1 MECGGPPP
9 LCMAHACSHVSEPP
23 RARKRRRAAAL
34 HDAAA
39 TFDRPLIIPATDLL
53 KALQWRSAFG
63 LRISDFG
70 FHITLTVVPATRL
83 PCAFE
88 VETAPAERPPRLAR
102 RVVAAKSASDRA
114 ALASANDPTA
124 TSAAVAPMTSA
135 ARRLNPACIPRSAAS
150 PSHNLPA
157 CRSRT

>member
-9 LCMAHACSHVSEPP
+9 LSGARGFGNV
-23 RARKRRRAAAL
+23 RASVCHTKRRRAAAL

-70 FHITLTVVPATRL
+70 FHITLPVVPATRL

-135 ARRLNPACIPRSAAS
+135 VRR
-150 PSHNLPA
+150 
-157 CRSRT
+157 